1 MHSQFGS
8 KVIPLG
14 KPDEE
19 GWIKVKRVEDQAIRE
34 WHISQLKAD
43 NEEDLRLL
51 CEKR

>member
-1 MHSQFGS
+1 MQSQFGS

-14 KPDEE
+14 KPDKD

-43 NEEDLRLL
+43 NPEDLEILGSK
-51 CEKR
+51 E